1 MLDSNQSGPSFSQH
15 TLALAQLQIYTT
27 TAPFQAQT
35 TTDPATFT
43 ANNHLVYNLNIG
55 TTFDTPPNDQT
66 GNTILTN
73 ATGSGIADMYA
84 YIPVSDFI
92 YKTDQYVILY
102 FFAGNTP
109 YPTSGGFEE
118 WVAFTGNQVS
128 VPDAGST
135 VVIGAIGFGAVI
147 LLRRL
152 LARPLKRQ
160 LKPQP

>member
-27 TAPFQAQT
+27 NDPNQT
-35 TTDPATFT
+35 TTDPATFA

-73 ATGSGIADMYA
+73 AVGSGIADLYA

-102 FFAGNTP
+102 FFAGNSP

-118 WVAFTGNQVS
+118 WVAFTK
-128 VPDAGST
+128 VPDRSSTLFLGS
-135 VVIGAIGFGAVI
+135 IAFGA
-147 LLRRL
+147 LLFLRWFM
-152 LARPLKRQ
+152 ARPLKKALRS
-160 LKPQP
+160 PR